1 MQKQAMTKKP
11 SIDRVFHLNRGEKLL
26 EAGRLE
32 EAWELADQLLQK
44 DSEDIQARYLMGRC
58 ALQLGRPEEAVDHFA
73 LLTAAFPEDPVYLSG
88 LGQALVESGQY
99 EKGISVLFNALAF
112 DPQNIGAKSYL
123 GIAFSEI
130 GSYQTSIPLLKEV
143 LETHPSFANNI
154 HAHLARSYLGLG
166 ELEEALEHAQTAL
179 RLGTDYQADL
189 EQTTGYLIY
198 AIRGDLEEARSH
210 FMRALEID
218 PRSGDAFYHYASIK
232 KFREP
237 EPQLVALAE
246 RNLKQDM
253 PSFKRAYYHFGL
265 GKIHDDLKE
274 WETAFQHYRRANLIT
289 KTPVD
294 LSDLEDLVKGFKKLF
309 TRQFL
314 EQHANLGNETEQPI
328 FILGM
333 PRSGS
338 TLTEQILTSHPEVTT
353 GGEIPAFPRLSKQV
367 CSERTSPDLTI
378 PICLKQGI
386 NQEMLGQIA
395 EKYLEVLQQY
405 GADKARIVDK
415 LPGSLF
421 FIGLIRLVF
430 PKAHIIHTVRNPL
443 DTCLSCYFQP
453 FREGTWSFD
462 FRWIGQYYRIAES
475 MMDHWRKV
483 LPSGSFLDVVYEDL
497 IEDTET
503 QARRIID
510 HCGLEWDDR
519 CLDFHRAKR
528 AVATASLWQVRQP
541 VYKTSKQRWM
551 HYAPYIGEL
560 VEALGPYAE
569 PYYEALEA
577 QGCSFSKPIGYR
589 LRRLLGKS
597 P

>member
-1 MQKQAMTKKP
+1 MAKKS

-26 EAGRLE
+26 EEGRFE

-58 ALQLGRPEEAVDHFA
+58 ALRLERPEEAVDHFA

-88 LGQALVESGQY
+88 LGEALVSSGQSD
-99 EKGISVLFNALAF
+99 KAIPVLFNALAL
-112 DPQNIGAKSYL
+112 DPQNVSAKAYL
-123 GIAFSEI
+123 GIAFSQE
-130 GSYQTSIPLLKEV
+130 GSYRISISLLEEV
-143 LETHPSFANNI
+143 LETHPPFANNL
-154 HAHLARSYLGLG
+154 HAHLARNYLRLG
-166 ELEEALEHAQTAL
+166 ELEKALEHAQTAL
-179 RLGTDYQADL
+179 RLGTNYPADL
-189 EQTTGYLIY
+189 EQITGYLIY

-232 KFREP
+232 KFKEP

-246 RNLKQDM
+246 RNLKQTM
-253 PSFKRAYYHFGL
+253 PAFKRAYYHFGL

-274 WETAFQHYRRANLIT
+274 WETAFQHYRRANLIA
-289 KTPVD
+289 KVPVD
-294 LSDLEDLVKGFKKLF
+294 LSDLENLVEGFKKFFTPQLF
-309 TRQFL
+309 
-314 EQHANLGNETEQPI
+314 EKYADWGHETEQPI

-353 GGEIPAFPRLSKQV
+353 GGEIPAFPRISQQV
-367 CSERTSPDLTI
+367 CSERTSPELEV
-378 PICLKQGI
+378 PECLKQGLD
-386 NQEMLGQIA
+386 QALLGQIA

-405 GADKARIVDK
+405 GADKARIIDK
-415 LPGSLF
+415 LPGNLF
-421 FIGLIRLVF
+421 FVGLIRLAF

-453 FREGTWSFD
+453 FPESTWSFD

-483 LPSGSFLDVVYEDL
+483 LPAGSLLEVIYENL
-497 IEDTET
+497 IEDTEI

-541 VYKTSKQRWM
+541 VYKTSKHRWM

-577 QGCSFSKPIGYR
+577 RGCSFSKPLGYR

-597 P
+597 